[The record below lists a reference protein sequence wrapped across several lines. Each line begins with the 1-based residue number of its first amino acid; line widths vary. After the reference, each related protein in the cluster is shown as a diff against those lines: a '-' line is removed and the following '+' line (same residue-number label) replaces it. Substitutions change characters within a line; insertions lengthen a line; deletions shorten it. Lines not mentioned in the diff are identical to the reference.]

1 MSEAQAYCQTVV
13 RDADRDR
20 YLASL
25 FAPDAARPHLLSLY
39 LFNAEVARI
48 AQTVSEPQLGLIRH
62 QWWLDTLEAME
73 QGQAPAHPVAQALA
87 ETART
92 HRLPIEPLRQL
103 VIAREADLYDDPPSD
118 LPALEAHLGATSS
131 VLIQLAA
138 LILAGPKASACAEA
152 AGYAGVAYGL
162 ATALVHPRPR
172 PLPPGMDRDA
182 AMTHARSRLKQAR
195 EAARAIPRAALPA
208 FLPASLTGLYLAAA
222 ERSPEAP
229 RQPSQF
235 RRQLT
240 MWWRARGDRF

>member
-1 MSEAQAYCQTVV
+1 MDRLDAMRILLRV
-13 RDADRDR
+13 ADRGSFSAASRDLGVP
-20 YLASL
+20 LA
-25 FAPDAARPHLLSLY
+25 
-39 LFNAEVARI
+39 
-48 AQTVSEPQLGLIRH
+48 TVSRKVNE
-62 QWWLDTLEAME
+62 
-73 QGQAPAHPVAQALA
+73 
-87 ETART
+87 
-92 HRLPIEPLRQL
+92 
-103 VIAREADLYDDPPSD
+103 
-118 LPALEAHLGATSS
+118 LEAHLGATSS

-152 AGYAGVAYGL
+152 AGYAGVAYGS

-240 MWWRARGDRF
+240 MWWRARADRF